1 MTGPFLFLVTSHIS
15 DLFPILEQD
24 QKKKMTVMPFLA
36 PSYFFPSPCDDP
48 GSTISEGSDR

>member
-1 MTGPFLFLVTSHIS
+1 MTGPFLFLVTPHIS

-24 QKKKMTVMPFLA
+24 QKKKMTVMPILA
-36 PSYFFPSPCDDP
+36 PSYFFPSPCVDP